1 MVNNIGTTSQTLST
15 NLGGAVT
22 TLTSSDITL
31 ITGSL
36 ELGCL
41 IFDAAGTLGVITT
54 YTSQNSFTVT
64 TYAISID
71 IQTILSQSY

>member
-1 MVNNIGTTSQTLST
+1 MVNNIGRTTQTLSA

-31 ITGSL
+31 LTGSL
-36 ELGCL
+36 GQGCL
-41 IFDAAGTLGVITT
+41 IFDSAGTLGVITT
-54 YTSQNSFTVT
+54 FTDQNDFTVT

-71 IQTILSQSY
+71 VSSILGQSY